1 MAEKPSTP
9 SQANPYGRV
18 DEEVAISD
26 ERRRN
31 RKKCFVYVLAFI
43 VLQTCVFLIFGLTIM
58 KVRSPKFRAIFLAP
72 PLWSATF
79 NTFEVATLNT
89 NSSFSIKMI
98 AELGVKNP
106 NFGKYKYQNSTIE
119 FYYLDMY
126 KVGEAVVPR
135 ASAESRSTRK
145 FEVTVDLSSTN
156 VPSEVISGQFRS
168 RPIIPL
174 TSQSTVRGKVEIMK
188 LMKKNK
194 SSNMNCTMDINISSK
209 NIENLT
215 CR

>member
-1 MAEKPSTP
+1 MAEKPTTP
-9 SQANPYGRV
+9 HQANPYGRV
-18 DEEVAISD
+18 DEEVANVAIRD
-26 ERRRN
+26 EKRRN

-58 KVRSPKFRAIFLAP
+58 KVRSPKFRVL
-72 PLWSATF
+72 SATF
-79 NTFEVATLNT
+79 DTFEVATLDT

-119 FYYLDMY
+119 FYYLGIY
-126 KVGEAVVPR
+126 KVGEAIVPR
-135 ASAESRSTRK
+135 ASAKSRSTRK

-156 VPSEVISGQFRS
+156 VPPEVISGQFRS

-194 SSNMNCTMDINISSK
+194 SSNMNCTMDINTSSK
-209 NIENLT
+209 NIENLS
-215 CR
+215 CI